1 MLGNWVRATELFKS
15 LTRPQWASTDT
26 GLKPQNSN
34 SSKMEINERKK
45 KTWQRTEQRE
55 KWRKDWKERRKK
67 EKNKSKKRN
76 EVKKET
82 QRPSPVSVLTLVV
95 SVHWF
100 WGRLTEDT
108 LLKACVFL
116 WVAGTVTQDV
126 PSSRHSSNLVLGSP
140 HRHWPLWPGHVS
152 NSELLCE
159 ELEQD

>member
-1 MLGNWVRATELFKS
+1 MGPTWALQPVAMEKVRRLLSDRQKHRACWETES
-15 LTRPQWASTDT
+15 LTRPQWTSTDT

-34 SSKMEINERKK
+34 SSKMKKRLKRKK
-45 KTWQRTEQRE
+45 E
-55 KWRKDWKERRKK
+55 
-67 EKNKSKKRN
+67 EKNKSTKRT

-95 SVHWF
+95 TVLWF

-108 LLKACVFL
+108 LLKDCVFL

-140 HRHWPLWPGHVS
+140 HRHWPLWSGHVS
-152 NSELLCE
+152 NSGLFCE
-159 ELEQD
+159 KLEQD